1 MSIFSNMFNSQ
12 PKQQDPAPDSNV
24 ADTKPNSQKSAPA
37 PDSKIPNE
45 PQNPLDAYAKL
56 FDNANNSKQTDGP
69 PSFNLD
75 PETLNKV
82 SGSLDFTQGIDP
94 ELLSK
99 ATSGDSQAFLKIINQ
114 VGQRS
119 YQAALHHG
127 TTLTDKYV
135 GARSEY
141 ERKALPG
148 QVRQSL
154 TDHALSS
161 IPNAN
166 HPVIKQQL
174 KMISN
179 QMQAANPDASPE
191 EIAQAA
197 TKYIQDLA
205 GALSPQQNASNSA
218 DQPKEMDWTAY
229 MQS

>member
-1 MSIFSNMFNSQ
+1 MSIFSNIFNPQ
-12 PKQQDPAPDSNV
+12 PKQQEANPAPQNSNPV
-24 ADTKPNSQKSAPA
+24 NQNPAPAPNSQTP
-37 PDSKIPNE
+37 PE

-56 FDNANNSKQTDGP
+56 FDNANKSQPDGP

-75 PETLNKV
+75 PETLTKV

-94 ELLSK
+94 DLLSK

-141 ERKALPG
+141 DRKALPG
-148 QVRQSL
+148 HVRQSL

-161 IPNAN
+161 IPNAT

-174 KMISN
+174 KMIST

-197 TKYIQDLA
+197 SKYIQDLA
-205 GALSPQQNASNSA
+205 GALNPSQSASKSTDSA
-218 DQPKEMDWTAY
+218 DEMDWAAY

>member
-1 MSIFSNMFNSQ
+1 MSIFSNIFNPQ
-12 PKQQDPAPDSNV
+12 PKQSEQNPAPKAS
-24 ADTKPNSQKSAPA
+24 DTNPTNQNTGNPSNSQTPQ
-37 PDSKIPNE
+37 E

-56 FDNANNSKQTDGP
+56 FDNANKSQQSDGP

-75 PETLNKV
+75 PETLTKV

-94 ELLSK
+94 DLLSK

-141 ERKALPG
+141 DRKALPG
-148 QVRQSL
+148 HVRQSL

-161 IPNAN
+161 IPNAT

-197 TKYIQDLA
+197 SKYIQDLA
-205 GALSPQQNASNSA
+205 GALNPQQNSTQSNNQSEA
-218 DQPKEMDWTAY
+218 MDWAAY

>member
-1 MSIFSNMFNSQ
+1 MSIFSNIFNPQ
-12 PKQQDPAPDSNV
+12 PKQETPVPTPQDTNPANPNPSPQ
-24 ADTKPNSQKSAPA
+24 PNSQTPA
-37 PDSKIPNE
+37 E

-56 FDNANNSKQTDGP
+56 FDNANKSQQADGP

-75 PETLNKV
+75 PETLTKV

-94 ELLSK
+94 DLLSK

-141 ERKALPG
+141 DRKALPSH
-148 QVRQSL
+148 VRQSL
-154 TDHALSS
+154 TDHALNS
-161 IPNAN
+161 IPNAT

-174 KMISN
+174 KMISS
-179 QMQAANPDASPE
+179 QMQAANPDASPG

-197 TKYIQDLA
+197 SKYIQDLA
-205 GALSPQQNASNSA
+205 GALNPSQSASKASDSA
-218 DQPKEMDWTAY
+218 EDMDWAAY